1 MTSKKTKRRRV
12 AMVTGTRAEFGVLE
26 TVLRAAHECTG
37 LDPKLIVTGM
47 HLLPKFGRT
56 IDQIRNAGWR
66 VDATVKMQTGHDK
79 PGDEALAVGRG
90 ITGIAKAIEQLDCEI
105 VVVLGDRIEAF
116 AGAAAAAC
124 GRRVLAHIHGGDRA
138 LGDVDD
144 ALRNAITRLAHVHLV
159 ASKDAADRLRRMG
172 ESPSRIHRVGAPG
185 LDDIRRFRQA
195 DRANRKKSDSRLGE
209 LLGPLAQAPFAVV
222 VHHPRGRSARQE
234 ATTYRQIVAAVEKN
248 KLNSVAIY
256 PNSDPGHQGIIDV
269 ISSLKSN
276 LRWRIFKSLPR
287 EDYLRLVNRSAV
299 LVGNS
304 SSGIIESA
312 SLCVNAVNIGP
323 RQSGRLRCGPNVLE
337 SGESRLA
344 IVRAI
349 RQALKRPR
357 PAPSRSVYGDGQA
370 GPKIAD
376 ILQRLEI
383 THALLQKELT
393 Y

>member
-1 MTSKKTKRRRV
+1 MTRAKAKRRRV
-12 AMVTGTRAEFGVLE
+12 AMITGTRAEFGALE
-26 TVLRAAHECTG
+26 TVLRAAHECKG

-56 IDQIRNAGWR
+56 IDQIRDGGWR
-66 VDATVKMQTGHDK
+66 IDATVPMQTGRDE
-79 PGDEALAVGRG
+79 PGAEALAVARG
-90 ITGIAKAIEQLDCEI
+90 IAGIAKAITRLDGDI

-116 AGAAAAAC
+116 AGAAAATC

-172 ESPSRIHRVGAPG
+172 EAPSRIHRVGAPG

-195 DRANRKKSDSRLGE
+195 ERANRRRSDRRLRE
-209 LLGPLAQAPFAVV
+209 LLGLLAETPFAVV
-222 VHHPRGRSARQE
+222 VHHPRGRSARLE
-234 ATTYRQIVAAVEKN
+234 AATCRQIVAAVEQCE
-248 KLNSVAIY
+248 LAGVAIF

-269 ISSLKSN
+269 LSGLKRHP
-276 LRWRIFKSLPR
+276 RWRIFRSLPR
-287 EDYLRLVNRSAV
+287 EDYLRLLSRSTV

-312 SLCVNAVNIGP
+312 SLGTNAVNIGP
-323 RQSGRLRCGPNVLE
+323 RQSGRLRCGSSVIDA
-337 SGESRLA
+337 GETRQA

-349 RQALKRPR
+349 RQAIRRPK
-357 PAPSRSVYGDGQA
+357 PATGRSVYGNGTSGQRIVEVLENL
-370 GPKIAD
+370 KI
-376 ILQRLEI
+376 
-383 THALLQKELT
+383 TPSLLQKQLM

>member
-1 MTSKKTKRRRV
+1 MIPSKTKRRRV
-12 AMVTGTRAEFGVLE
+12 AMITGTRAEFGALE
-26 TVLRAAHECTG
+26 SVLRAMQKHTR

-56 IDQIRNAGWR
+56 IDQIRHAGWR
-66 VDATVKMQTGHDK
+66 IDATVRMQTGRDE
-79 PGDEALAVGRG
+79 PSAEALAVARG
-90 ITGIAKAIEQLDCEI
+90 VAGIAKAVARLDCDI

-159 ASKDAADRLRRMG
+159 ASKDASDRLRQMG
-172 ESPSRIHRVGAPG
+172 EATWRIHRVGAPG
-185 LDDIRRFRQA
+185 LDDIRRCRQA
-195 DRANRKKSDSRLGE
+195 ERTERRRSNRRLRE
-209 LLGPLAQAPFAVV
+209 ILGPIADTPFAVV
-222 VHHPRGRSARQE
+222 VHHPRGRSARLE
-234 ATTYRQIVAAVEKN
+234 AATCRQIVAAVEQCD
-248 KLNSVAIY
+248 LAGAIIF

-269 ISSLKSN
+269 LTGLKRRP
-276 LRWRIFKSLPR
+276 RWRIFRSLPR
-287 EDYLRLVNRSAV
+287 EDYLRLMSRSAV

-312 SLCVNAVNIGP
+312 SLGVNAVNIGP
-323 RQSGRLRCGPNVLE
+323 RQSGRLRCGTNVIE
-337 SGESRLA
+337 AAETKQA
-344 IVRAI
+344 VVKAI

-357 PAPSRSVYGDGQA
+357 PAARRSVYGDGRA
-370 GPKIAD
+370 GQRIAD
-376 ILQRLEI
+376 ILARLKS
-383 THALLQKELT
+383 TSHLLQKELT